1 MFTSDNFTVVEHL
14 CDMISYG
21 YQLHVTLRAIHLT
34 THKYSIHIATDS
46 FSTELF
52 GLLDRLAEAS
62 IGHFTI
68 HKIDC
73 SKHLLKS
80 MQTTSLINASTID
93 ELVISVQKYLQYL
106 TSNVDTE
113 IQVPDILNIIHDISL
128 ACKKFVYLLRLE

>member
-1 MFTSDNFTVVEHL
+1 MFSSDNFTVVEHL
-14 CDMISYG
+14 CDIISYG
-21 YQLHVTLRAIHLT
+21 YQLHATLRAIHLT
-34 THKYSIHIATDS
+34 TLKYSVHIATDT

-52 GLLDRLAEAS
+52 GFLDRLAEAS
-62 IGHFTI
+62 IGHFTM

-80 MQTTSLINASTID
+80 MHATPLISATNLD
-93 ELVISVQKYLQYL
+93 ELVSSVHKYVQCL

-128 ACKKFVYLLRLE
+128 ACKKFIYLLRLE